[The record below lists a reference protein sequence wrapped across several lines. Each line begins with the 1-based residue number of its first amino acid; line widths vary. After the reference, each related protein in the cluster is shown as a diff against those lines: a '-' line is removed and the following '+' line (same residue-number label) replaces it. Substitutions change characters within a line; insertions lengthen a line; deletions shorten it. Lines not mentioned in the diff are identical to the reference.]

1 MERATQR
8 ERNEGRS
15 SEQPEGT
22 GAQRRLRAPTMKRR
36 RLRWIAGLVVV
47 AGIAATFATGAPV
60 LPERRS
66 SVPTA
71 KVVKGPLKLT
81 VYATGELR
89 AGRTMNIM
97 APPAG
102 GSLRIVKL
110 LPTGTAV
117 KKDDPVIEFDAAD
130 QVFAVEQAKSD
141 LAEAEQQI
149 VKMKADTAVQASQDK
164 LNMLTARYDVR
175 RGELDSVGNEFIGA
189 IDAQKNALTL
199 EESKRRLQQL
209 EQDAGSRTAT
219 TTAALA
225 VVEERRNKAQMAM
238 TRAQGIIDN
247 LIVKS
252 PIDGVV
258 SVKENRDGQF
268 MFFSGMILPQYRE
281 GDTTFSGR
289 NIADIVESGKM
300 EVRAKVTETD
310 RDNLKAGQA
319 ATVQIDA
326 LPGRTF
332 NAKVGALSGGASRGN
347 FFETSA
353 VRQFDIGLQLDQ
365 LDPNMRA
372 GSSLRVVIDGQ
383 ELASALHVPRQAV
396 FEKNG
401 KNYVFLQAGERFDRR
416 DVKVVNRTESRA
428 VIRGLNE
435 GDVIALVDPDVAT
448 KKSKS
453 SSGPLPASSSPAK

>member
-1 MERATQR
+1 MGARQ
-8 ERNEGRS
+8 

-22 GAQRRLRAPTMKRR
+22 RAKRGLRAPRMKPLTK
-36 RLRWIAGLVVV
+36 RLIWIGGLIVVI
-47 AGIAATFATGAPV
+47 AIAATFTVAGPV

-66 SVPTA
+66 TVPSA

-89 AGRTMNIM
+89 AGRTMSLM

-102 GSLRIVKL
+102 GALRIVKL

-117 KKDDPVIEFDAAD
+117 KKDETVIEFDPAD
-130 QVFAVEQAKSD
+130 QQYNLEQAKTD

-149 VKMKADTAVQASQDK
+149 VKMKADAAVQASQDK
-164 LNMLTARYDVR
+164 LNLLTARYDVR
-175 RGELDSVGNEFIGA
+175 RGELDSAGNEFIGA
-189 IDAQKNALTL
+189 IDAQKNTLTL
-199 EESKRRLQQL
+199 EENRRRVAQL
-209 EQDAGSRTAT
+209 EQDAKQRTIT
-219 TTAALA
+219 SAAGLA
-225 VVEERRNKAQMAM
+225 VQEERHTKAKLAM
-238 TRAQGIIDN
+238 DRAQQIIDN
-247 LIVKS
+247 LDVKS
-252 PIDGVV
+252 PIDGTI

-268 MFFSGMILPQYRE
+268 FFFSGMVLPQYRE
-281 GDTTFSGR
+281 GDSTFSGR
-289 NIADIVESGKM
+289 NIADVVERGKM

-310 RDNLKAGQA
+310 RDNLRAGQP

-332 NAKVGALSGGASRGN
+332 TAKVGALSGGASRGN

-353 VRQFDIGLQLDQ
+353 VRQFDIALELDKP
-365 LDPNMRA
+365 DSAMRA

-383 ELASALHVPRQAV
+383 ELKDVLHVPRQGV

-401 KNYVFLQAGERFDRR
+401 KNYVFLQIGDRFDRR

-428 VIRGLNE
+428 VITGLNE
-435 GDVIALVDPDVAT
+435 GDVIALIDPDIAAQRG
-448 KKSKS
+448 KA
-453 SSGPLPASSSPAK
+453 SSGPMPAASGPAK

>member
-1 MERATQR
+1 
-8 ERNEGRS
+8 
-15 SEQPEGT
+15 
-22 GAQRRLRAPTMKRR
+22 MKRR
-36 RLRWIAGLVVV
+36 LIWAGAIV
-47 AGIAATFATGAPV
+47 AVAAVAVTLATGTPV
-60 LPERRS
+60 LPARRS

-71 KVVKGPLKLT
+71 KVVRGPLKLT

-89 AGRTMNIM
+89 AGRTLNVM
-97 APPAG
+97 APAAG
-102 GSLRIVKL
+102 GSLRIMKL
-110 LPTGTAV
+110 LPTGTPV
-117 KKDDPVIEFDAAD
+117 RKDEVVIEFDPAD
-130 QVFAVEQAKSD
+130 QIFAVEQAKSD

-175 RGELDSVGNEFIGA
+175 RGELDAAGNEFIGA

-199 EESKRRLQQL
+199 EEARRRLQQL

-219 TTAALA
+219 TKAALA
-225 VVEERRNKAQMAM
+225 VVDERRNKAQLAM
-238 TRAQGIIDN
+238 QRAQGIIDS
-247 LIVKS
+247 LIVKA

-268 MFFSGMILPQYRE
+268 FFFSGMVLPQYRE
-281 GDTTFSGR
+281 GDTTSSGR

-310 RDNLKAGQA
+310 RDNLKAGQR

-332 NAKVGALSGGASRGN
+332 TAKVGALSGGASRGS

-353 VRQFDIGLQLDQ
+353 VRQFDIGLVLDA
-365 LDPNMRA
+365 LDPQMRA

-383 ELASALHVPRQAV
+383 EVPSALHVPRQAV

-401 KNYVFLQAGERFDRR
+401 KNYVFIQVGDRFDRR
-416 DVKVVNRTESRA
+416 DVQVVNRTESRA
-428 VIRGLNE
+428 VISGLNE
-435 GDVIALVDPDVAT
+435 GAAIALVDPDVAT
-448 KKSKS
+448 QKTKS
-453 SSGPLPASSSPAK
+453 SGGPLPASSGPAK

>member
-1 MERATQR
+1 
-8 ERNEGRS
+8 
-15 SEQPEGT
+15 
-22 GAQRRLRAPTMKRR
+22 MKKRVI
-36 RLRWIAGLVVV
+36 WIAGLVVV
-47 AGIAATFATGAPV
+47 VAIAATFATGAPV

-66 SVPTA
+66 AVPTA

-89 AGRTMNIM
+89 AGRTMNMM

-110 LPTGTAV
+110 LATGAAV

-149 VKMKADTAVQASQDK
+149 VKMRADTAVQASQDK

-175 RGELDSVGNEFIGA
+175 RGELDAVGNEFIGA
-189 IDAQKNALTL
+189 IDAQKNVLTL
-199 EESKRRLQQL
+199 EEARRRLKQL
-209 EQDAGSRTAT
+209 EDDSGSRTAT
-219 TTAALA
+219 TNAAIA
-225 VVEERRNKAQMAM
+225 VVEERRNKARMAM
-238 TRAQGIIDN
+238 ERAQGIIDN
-247 LIVKS
+247 LVVKA

-268 MFFSGMILPQYRE
+268 FFFSGMVLPQYRE

-289 NIADIVESGKM
+289 NIADIVENGKM

-310 RDNLKAGQA
+310 RDNLKADQKA
-319 ATVQIDA
+319 EVLIDA

-332 NAKVGALSGGASRGN
+332 TAKVGALSGGASRGN

-353 VRQFDIGLQLDQ
+353 VRQFDIGLALDQ
-365 LDPNMRA
+365 LDPQMRA
-372 GSSLRVVIDGQ
+372 GASLRVVIDGQ
-383 ELASALHVPRQAV
+383 ELASAVHVPRQAI

-401 KNYVFLQAGERFDRR
+401 KNYVFLQIGERFDRR
-416 DVKVVNRTESRA
+416 DVQVVNRTESRA
-428 VIRGLNE
+428 VISGLNE

-448 KKSKS
+448 RKSKS
-453 SSGPLPASSSPAK
+453 SSGPLPAASGPAK

>member
-1 MERATQR
+1 
-8 ERNEGRS
+8 
-15 SEQPEGT
+15 
-22 GAQRRLRAPTMKRR
+22 MKRR
-36 RLRWIAGLVVV
+36 LIWLAGILMV
-47 AGIAATFATGAPV
+47 AGIVGTLAMGAPV

-66 SVPTA
+66 AVPTA

-89 AGRTMNIM
+89 AGRTMSMM

-102 GSLRIVKL
+102 GSLRILKL
-110 LPTGTAV
+110 LPTGASV
-117 KKDDPVIEFDAAD
+117 KKDDLVIEFDAAD
-130 QVFAVEQAKSD
+130 QLYAVEQAKSD
-141 LAEAEQQI
+141 LAEAQQQI
-149 VKMKADTAVQASQDK
+149 VKMRADTAVQAAQDK
-164 LNMLTARYDVR
+164 VNMLTARYDVR
-175 RGELDSVGNEFIGA
+175 RGELNAAGNEFIGA
-189 IDAQKNALTL
+189 IEAQKNALTL
-199 EESKRRLQQL
+199 EESRRRLQQL
-209 EQDAGSRTAT
+209 EEDAGSRTAT
-219 TTAALA
+219 TNAAIA

-247 LIVKS
+247 LVVKA

-268 MFFSGMILPQYRE
+268 FFFSGMVLPQYRE

-310 RDNLKAGQA
+310 RDNLKQGQK

-332 NAKVGALSGGASRGN
+332 TAKVGALSGNASRGS

-353 VRQFDIGLQLDQ
+353 VRQFDVGLQLDA
-365 LDPNMRA
+365 LDPQMRA

-383 ELASALHVPRQAV
+383 ELPSALHVPRQAV

-401 KNYVFLQAGERFDRR
+401 KNYVFLQIGERFDRR

-428 VIRGLNE
+428 VISGLSE
-435 GDVIALVDPDVAT
+435 GAVIALVDPDVAT
-448 KKSKS
+448 QKSKS
-453 SSGPLPASSSPAK
+453 SSGPLPAASGPAK

>member
-1 MERATQR
+1 MT
-8 ERNEGRS
+8 
-15 SEQPEGT
+15 
-22 GAQRRLRAPTMKRR
+22 RRLMWT
-36 RLRWIAGLVVV
+36 AGGVL
-47 AGIAATFATGAPV
+47 IAAGVIGTLAMGGPV

-66 SVPTA
+66 AVPTA
-71 KVVKGPLKLT
+71 TVVRGPLKLT

-89 AGRTMNIM
+89 AGRTMNVM
-97 APPAG
+97 APAAG
-102 GSLRIVKL
+102 GGLRIVKL
-110 LPTGTAV
+110 LPTGTPV
-117 KKDDPVIEFDAAD
+117 KKDDEVVEFDAAD
-130 QVFAVEQAKSD
+130 QVFALEQAKSD

-149 VKMKADTAVQASQDK
+149 VKMKADTAVQASQDAV
-164 LNMLTARYDVR
+164 NMLTARYDVR
-175 RGELDSVGNEFIGA
+175 RGELDAAGNEFIGA

-199 EESKRRLQQL
+199 EESRRRLQQL

-219 TTAALA
+219 THAAIA

-238 TRAQGIIDN
+238 QRAQGIIDN
-247 LIVKS
+247 LVVKA

-310 RDNLKAGQA
+310 RDNLKSGQK

-332 NAKVGALSGGASRGN
+332 SAKVGALSGGASRGN

-353 VRQFDIGLQLDQ
+353 VRQFDIGLQLDE
-365 LDPNMRA
+365 LDPQMRA

-383 ELASALHVPRQAV
+383 ELAAALHVPRQAV

-401 KNYVFLQAGERFDRR
+401 KTYVFLQIGDRFDRR

-428 VIRGLNE
+428 VITGLNE
-435 GDVIALVDPDVAT
+435 GDAIALVDPDIAT
-448 KKSKS
+448 QKTKS
-453 SSGPLPASSSPAK
+453 SGGPLPASSGPAK